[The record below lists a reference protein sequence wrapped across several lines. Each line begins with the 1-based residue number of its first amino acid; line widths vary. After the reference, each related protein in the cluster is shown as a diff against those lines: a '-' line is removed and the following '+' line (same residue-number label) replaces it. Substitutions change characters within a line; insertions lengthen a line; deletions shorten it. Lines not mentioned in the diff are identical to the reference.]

1 MLAEV
6 IPLHSSA
13 SHRGFTYSI
22 PEELAHGVRT
32 GSLVS
37 VPWRAAE
44 DEGIV
49 SAVSEHVPE
58 GFDLSAI
65 RPISALLTARPLL
78 SAAEVETAHAVSARR
93 FVPIHRAIGLF
104 VPSPVVARARRADW
118 DVPAPRVREPST
130 ETGTL
135 SFCRDTTSFV
145 EALRES
151 LRPGTLAL
159 FADDAAMRYWLAR
172 ARPADLDLH
181 VLPEQAYRTRRATIF
196 REFREARHSAVATVR
211 RGIFLPLDGFDR
223 ILAVE
228 E

>member
-13 SHRGFTYSI
+13 SHRGFTYSV
-22 PEELAHGVRT
+22 PEELSSRVRT

-37 VPWRAAE
+37 VPWRTGE

-49 SAVSEHVPE
+49 SAVSADVPD
-58 GFDLSAI
+58 GFDLSSV
-65 RPISALLTARPLL
+65 RPICALLTDNPLL

-104 VPSPVVARARRADW
+104 VPSPVVTRARRPDW
-118 DVPAPRVREPST
+118 DAPVPRVREIVPD
-130 ETGTL
+130 TGSL
-135 SFCRDTTSFV
+135 SFCRDTASFV
-145 EALRES
+145 EALREN

-159 FADDAAMRYWLAR
+159 FADDAAMRYWLR
-172 ARPADLDLH
+172 KADAADELY
-181 VLPEQAYRTRRATIF
+181 VLPEQAYRTRRATVF
-196 REFREARHSAVATVR
+196 REFRKAKHPAVATVR
-211 RGIFLPLDGFDR
+211 RGVFLPLDGFDR